1 MRKYLMTGVAALA
14 IFAAFTSCSKGEELY
29 DQGAIDQMATESI
42 TKTYNE
48 TFIKVFGQPSP
59 NQDWGFGNTIAGTRA
74 VFANGNEWAAN
85 DKDDCKYKVPP
96 VLTADQI
103 KIVRIYFQ
111 SVKDPIYQDP
121 QWTDYFIQQVYKG
134 GDNPGPNSTEKYKAA
149 DGNTYLTGS
158 AHMDHLAAVNGDFVD
173 HNNNFNHG
181 DCGVY
186 GNVLDFK
193 GTLTTTEETYPVND
207 ATHRH
212 SDKINLMVGSTT
224 ASFGYYNSNSS
235 LRRTEFT
242 GLVSW
247 STIKTWADANGHAGE
262 ADCLNDGWNRSF
274 MGFDFEMLIDNEL
287 YAKNDDGSIKYLTYG
302 DLPDANYA
310 WDGESTY
317 GGARPASDEFV
328 TDANGNKIP
337 VLNSSTNMY
346 AGTNG
351 DIDQNQ
357 IITSHSC
364 LSGYQYNQAT
374 QKNDLPY
381 YQDQNCLNTKVL
393 FNKVNSGYCLV
404 DGSKGCKWVKIGG
417 TADHYYS
424 DWIVTL
430 TKAEKYDT
438 PTPPT
443 HNYTICVIGEDLT
456 VGGTDAEDAGADFDF
471 NDVVFDV
478 ALETNATWVRLKA
491 AGGTLPLTID
501 GVEVHGKFGV
511 DTNVMV
517 NTGAG
522 PEKAWVE
529 FQLPNIYTDAKA
541 IPVKVTKGGR
551 QVELK
556 AVQGEPASK
565 IGVKTSYV
573 WCRERVGVVEQYP
586 NFSKWVTSM
595 YPGTIEW
602 Y

>member
-1 MRKYLMTGVAALA
+1 MTGVAALA
-14 IFAAFTSCSKGEELY
+14 ICAAFTSCSKGEELY

-42 TKTYNE
+42 TKTYNDA
-48 TFIKVFGQPSP
+48 FIKVFGQPSP
-59 NQDWGFGNTIAGTRA
+59 NQDWGFGSANTRA
-74 VFANGNEWAAN
+74 KINVNGN
-85 DKDDCKYKVPP
+85 
-96 VLTADQI
+96 
-103 KIVRIYFQ
+103 
-111 SVKDPIYQDP
+111 
-121 QWTDYFIQQVYKG
+121 QWEECPELG
-134 GDNPGPNSTEKYKAA
+134 STEDA
-149 DGNTYLTGS
+149 DVTRYVRSLTPATRMSNPENMQNYFVTQVHCGTDTYTDLDNHSGIKGSNQMNHLMIAMQNTATLNQSTGALS
-158 AHMDHLAAVNGDFVD
+158 GDWE
-173 HNNNFNHG
+173 HINNFNRG
-181 DCGVY
+181 DDTDWK
-186 GNVLDFK
+186 GNTLVTEGGTFDFAYL
-193 GTLTTTEETYPVND
+193 GSND
-207 ATHRH
+207 AKYHNRWIAVDGANVSKTGGG
-212 SDKINLMVGSTT
+212 NY
-224 ASFGYYNSNSS
+224 AGYWY
-235 LRRTEFT
+235 
-242 GLVSW
+242 
-247 STIKTWADANGHAGE
+247 I
-262 ADCLNDGWNRSF
+262 C
-274 MGFDFEMLIDNEL
+274 FDFEATNDYVQTVFEISQPGNNPGETFTDNVTVNGAWTVESAAAAGL
-287 YAKNDDGSIKYLTYG
+287 EVEARGKNVTVTT
-302 DLPDANYA
+302 NN
-310 WDGESTY
+310 
-317 GGARPASDEFV
+317 ARV
-328 TDANGNKIP
+328 TQYVQGNKVVI
-337 VLNSSTNMY
+337 
-346 AGTNG
+346 G
-351 DIDQNQ
+351 D
-357 IITSHSC
+357 
-364 LSGYQYNQAT
+364 
-374 QKNDLPY
+374 NDY
-381 YQDQNCLNTKVL
+381 T
-393 FNKVNSGYCLV
+393 
-404 DGSKGCKWVKIGG
+404 
-417 TADHYYS
+417 
-424 DWIVTL
+424 DWIVRL
-430 TKAEKYDT
+430 VKAQPKT
-438 PTPPT
+438 G